1 MVALRSLAMLINRN
15 EPTAAAPRLRVKLLG
30 KSKPG
35 EDGAG
40 WLSRFRGNQPVWGT
54 ANLFSTDIAGITI
67 GWWFI
72 TICLRCGA
80 SGIRYPPA

>member
-40 WLSRFRGNQPVWGT
+40 WLSRFRGNQPVWLVVYNDMPSVRGERHT
-54 ANLFSTDIAGITI
+54 LSSSLAGETP
-67 GWWFI
+67 GV
-72 TICLRCGA
+72 
-80 SGIRYPPA
+80 

>member
-1 MVALRSLAMLINRN
+1 MLINRN

-40 WLSRFRGNQPVWGT
+40 WLSRFRGNQPVWGNCEFVFDRPCLDYDWLVVYNDMPSVRGERHT
-54 ANLFSTDIAGITI
+54 LSSSLAGETP
-67 GWWFI
+67 GV
-72 TICLRCGA
+72 
-80 SGIRYPPA
+80 